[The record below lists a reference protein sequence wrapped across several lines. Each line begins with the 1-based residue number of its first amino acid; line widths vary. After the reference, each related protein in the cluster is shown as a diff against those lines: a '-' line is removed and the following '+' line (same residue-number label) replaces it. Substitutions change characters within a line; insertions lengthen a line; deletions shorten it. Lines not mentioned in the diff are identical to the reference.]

1 MEKAI
6 DEEGTGRLVQ
16 LVFDGLAADR
26 NLDDDVHV
34 IWRIVPD
41 LDRIDPHE
49 ALSLPPGTL

>member
-16 LVFDGLAADR
+16 LVLDGLAAYR

-34 IWRIVPD
+34 IRRIVPD

-49 ALSLPPGTL
+49 PLLLLPGTL